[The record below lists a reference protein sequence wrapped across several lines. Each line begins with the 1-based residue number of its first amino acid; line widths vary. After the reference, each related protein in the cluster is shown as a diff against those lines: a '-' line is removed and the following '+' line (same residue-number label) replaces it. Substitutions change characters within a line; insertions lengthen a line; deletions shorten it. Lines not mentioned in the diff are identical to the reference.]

1 MTDALFDLGPS
12 DCWQCGRTLRTYTC
26 GWCSQ
31 NPQGSTLVKELPS
44 STKDLEWLDRAT
56 QWRRSLNP
64 HSRVTSDDLI
74 AAIGLP
80 VGSHNQIGSLF
91 HTWNKKGYLRFVR
104 IVRASRKSR
113 NMGTLREWEVMA

>member
-12 DCWQCGRTLRTYTC
+12 ACWQCGRPLRNSVC

-31 NPQGSTLVKELPS
+31 NPEGTTLVRTMATA
-44 STKDLEWLDRAT
+44 TKDPEWLERAT
-56 QWRRSLNP
+56 QWRRSLNL

-91 HTWNKKGYLRFVR
+91 HTWHKKGYLKYIRT
-104 IVRASRKSR
+104 VRASRKSR